1 MKTKFYL
8 FLSAIV
14 LALFSS
20 CSSSSSE
27 EDTFLTVDVN
37 QLYFEG
43 QQGVSASLNI
53 QSNAK
58 WNIAGIP
65 SWLQASSTSGE
76 GDAHITFTTLSSN
89 KSSQELNAT
98 ISISTGNINREVTV
112 YQSGLNASNCS
123 AEPNLIVALSNVVAC
138 DFNYDTNVKYFYCAI
153 GTSSWDD
160 RMTDD
165 EIITKISSNVSD
177 RMTPSDGYVISF
189 SSLSERTKYNI
200 YTVAFDNNGKHG
212 DLIRKSIT
220 TKSSSNQAQATFT
233 SVSYTTS
240 QWKWTT
246 KTNAYTDYYYMWFVA
261 NTHPNLYY
269 NSDGIVAWFFKQ
281 LLDEDVDKSD
291 FTPIKNGGDWYITKD
306 GNYFDAI
313 TWAVGS
319 DGELSGVVNRYKGSV
334 SKSSSMNINIPE
346 GSFRTMYKCRKSDII
361 K

>member
-1 MKTKFYL
+1 MKTKL
-8 FLSAIV
+8 FFTLSAII
-14 LALFSS
+14 LAVFSS

-27 EDTFLTVDVN
+27 EDAFLTVDVN

-43 QQGVSASLNI
+43 QQGVSASLSI
-53 QSNAK
+53 QSNAQ
-58 WNIAGIP
+58 WNISGIP

-76 GDAHITFTTLSSN
+76 GNAHITFTTLSSN
-89 KSSQELNAT
+89 KTSQELYAT
-98 ISISTGNINREVTV
+98 ISISTGNINREVSV
-112 YQSGLNASNCS
+112 HQAGINASNCS
-123 AEPNLIVALSNVVAC
+123 AEPNTVVTLSNLVAC
-138 DFNYDTNVKYFYCAI
+138 DFSYDSNVKYFYAAI
-153 GTSSWDD
+153 ATTSWDD

-165 EIITKISSNVSD
+165 EIISKITSNDSG

-189 SSLSERTKYNI
+189 PSLSERTKYNI

-220 TKSSSNQAQATFT
+220 TKSSTNQAQATFS
-233 SVSYTTS
+233 SVSYTSS

-261 NTHPNLYY
+261 NSYPDLYY
-269 NSDGIVAWFFKQ
+269 YNDGIVAWYFKRA
-281 LLDEDVDKSD
+281 LDEDVDKSI
-291 FTPIKNGGDWYITKD
+291 FAPIKNGGDWVATKD

-319 DGELSGVVNRYKGSV
+319 DGELSGIVNRYKGSV
-334 SKSSSMNINIPE
+334 SNSSSMNINVPE
-346 GSFRTMYKCRKSDII
+346 GSFKTMYKCKKSDII